1 MRIHRSDH
9 FHNEMPKG
17 IQNTNYMTVFFLLY
31 KFPSY
36 KLVCW

>member
-1 MRIHRSDH
+1 MRIHRSDD

-17 IQNTNYMTVFFLLY
+17 IQNTDYMTVFLLY

-36 KLVCW
+36 KLVYW